1 MTTMELKSL
10 KMDLVEE
17 LLSLNDKEMLNRVK
31 NYLKRLKKMEAEKEE
46 EEITKEEVLAGIDAV
61 KPTCRREAK
70 RLAKHYSS
78 FKEDFVSL
86 IDDLEQNPLLGTD
99 LGHGLRK
106 VRMKIT
112 SKGKGKSRGAR
123 VITFTLVVSQQ
134 DAVLNLLYIYDKA
147 DRASI
152 SEKEIEQLLKQNG
165 LK

>member
-1 MTTMELKSL
+1 M
-10 KMDLVEE
+10 
-17 LLSLNDKEMLNRVK
+17 
-31 NYLKRLKKMEAEKEE
+31 
-46 EEITKEEVLAGIDAV
+46 
-61 KPTCRREAK
+61 
-70 RLAKHYSS
+70 
-78 FKEDFVSL
+78 

-99 LGHGLRK
+99 LGDGLRK

-112 SKGKGKSRGAR
+112 SKGKGKSGGAR

-134 DAVLNLLYIYDKA
+134 DAVLNLLYIYNKA

>member
-1 MTTMELKSL
+1 M
-10 KMDLVEE
+10 
-17 LLSLNDKEMLNRVK
+17 
-31 NYLKRLKKMEAEKEE
+31 
-46 EEITKEEVLAGIDAV
+46 
-61 KPTCRREAK
+61 
-70 RLAKHYSS
+70 
-78 FKEDFVSL
+78 
-86 IDDLEQNPLLGTD
+86 IDDLEQNSLLGTD
-99 LGHGLRK
+99 LGDGLRK

-112 SKGKGKSRGAR
+112 SKGKGKSGGAR

>member
-1 MTTMELKSL
+1 M
-10 KMDLVEE
+10 
-17 LLSLNDKEMLNRVK
+17 
-31 NYLKRLKKMEAEKEE
+31 NY
-46 EEITKEEVLAGIDAV
+46 EIIV
-61 KPTCRREAK
+61 KPTFQREAK

-99 LGHGLRK
+99 LGQRK

-112 SKGKGKSRGAR
+112 SKGKGKSGGAR